1 VTTKKKGRQ
10 LFWQKKCTPRQN
22 PGYACHQIGASIN
35 QKTSSPWAMK
45 LSWQHIYIAFS
56 MMTYKPSKV
65 GHNDLVF
72 GLWSE
77 FVRRSVHAGIQV
89 STYSSYDCCHP
100 G

>member
-1 VTTKKKGRQ
+1 MKCTPSQNKSKFLGQFLRGGIFRRSLRVTTKKKGRQ

-72 GLWSE
+72 GL
-77 FVRRSVHAGIQV
+77 
-89 STYSSYDCCHP
+89 
-100 G
+100 